1 MTGAR
6 NGRARMTDKEQ
17 AIEMLDRQIRVQKSV
32 NEGYIFL
39 KMPIAEKILELLRE
53 GKDDAK

>member
-1 MTGAR
+1 
-6 NGRARMTDKEQ
+6 MTDKEQ

-32 NEGYIFL
+32 NEGYIIL

-53 GKDDAK
+53 GKDEA